1 MLISDVLVC
10 ISPVQKQVY
19 GQLYV
24 LVGSVAS
31 RVCLETSRMLQ
42 NAFGWGKYLQGPSL
56 LECVGS
62 AEHPAGSEAGQEQGG
77 SG

>member
-1 MLISDVLVC
+1 MVSNM
-10 ISPVQKQVY
+10 
-19 GQLYV
+19 LYV

-31 RVCLETSRMLQ
+31 GVYLETSRMLQ
-42 NAFGWGKYLQGPSL
+42 NAFGWGKYLQNLSL

-62 AEHPAGSEAGQEQGG
+62 AEGPAGSEAGQEQGG